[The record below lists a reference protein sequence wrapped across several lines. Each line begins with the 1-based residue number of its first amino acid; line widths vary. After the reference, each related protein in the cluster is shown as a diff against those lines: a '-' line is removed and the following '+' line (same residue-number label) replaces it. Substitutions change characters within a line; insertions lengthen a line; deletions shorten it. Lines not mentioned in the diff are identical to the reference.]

1 MKIFKIKSYCQFSSI
16 NNIKYPKE
24 ILKKSKI
31 ILDDDYD
38 RTSLIKNKES
48 LELSL
53 NYLKENNFK
62 VKDDNCYELSKNI
75 NDWYIKI
82 IFQCP
87 VSHDDI
93 DDIDDNQR
101 NISEEIELEE
111 EYIPIIFILKR
122 NNKENHFFINS
133 EICKSELYIKEIN
146 TFSDKDK
153 CFDNFKYFK
162 YKNEKKLFDFEI
174 FDDDLQIRFMN
185 FLNELEIDQTL
196 IEVIE
201 TLSFNK
207 DKCLFDNWVKSL
219 KDEIKNI

>member
-1 MKIFKIKSYCQFSSI
+1 MKIFKICFQFSSI

-31 ILDDDYD
+31 ILEDDYD
-38 RTSLIKNKES
+38 RDSIKNKES

-53 NYLKENNFK
+53 NYLKDNNFK
-62 VKDDNCYELSKNI
+62 IKNQNCYELSRNI
-75 NDWYIKI
+75 NDWDIKI
-82 IFQCP
+82 IFKCP
-87 VSHDDI
+87 LSYDDI
-93 DDIDDNQR
+93 DETER

-111 EYIPIIFILKR
+111 EFIPIIFILKR
-122 NNKENHFFINS
+122 NDKENHFFINS

-146 TFSDKDK
+146 TFSDIDN
-153 CFDNFKYFK
+153 CFDNFKFFK
-162 YKNEKKLFDFEI
+162 HKNEKKLFDFEI

-185 FLNELEIDQTL
+185 FLNELEINQTL

-201 TLSFNK
+201 TLSFHK